1 MWEENRLHN
10 CAKLNHMSN
19 NKDFITIKRV
29 PPTASSKRRYPI
41 EVIVKAAKQVQE
53 AIEKQ
58 EREERK
64 YGRVIFT

>member
-1 MWEENRLHN
+1 
-10 CAKLNHMSN
+10 MSN

-29 PPTASSKRRYPI
+29 PPTVSSKRRYPI